1 MNEGDLRLVGGASEY
16 EGRVE
21 VLHNN
26 EWGTVCADDWDIVDA
41 NVVCRQL
48 GFPKAVDMTASENVE
63 RQANVTYWFEESA
76 FHPHCFEQAVRV
88 EQCNHNGWRSGQHC
102 TRSTTDY
109 IFLCASK

>member
-1 MNEGDLRLVGGASEY
+1 MKLVRQSNFTHGSVRLFY
-16 EGRVE
+16 EGQ
-21 VLHNN
+21 
-26 EWGTVCADDWDIVDA
+26 WGAVCFQRASLRTAD
-41 NVVCRQL
+41 VVCRQL